1 MADPIRL
8 NTNPIWPS
16 VNFPDPDLNEAAA
29 QRPPRSG
36 FVQVLFAEVAALGE
50 AAGFQCFGP

>member
-16 VNFPDPDLNEAAA
+16 VNFPDADFRGMELG
-29 QRPPRSG
+29 SG
-36 FVQVLFAEVAALGE
+36 L
-50 AAGFQCFGP
+50 